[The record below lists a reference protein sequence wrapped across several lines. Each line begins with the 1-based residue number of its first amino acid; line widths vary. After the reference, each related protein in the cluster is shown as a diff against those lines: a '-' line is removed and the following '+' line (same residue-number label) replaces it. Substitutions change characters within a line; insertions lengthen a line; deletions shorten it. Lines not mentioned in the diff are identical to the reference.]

1 MTTLTRLFLSA
12 TFLAAPYHMT
22 MTFTDGSVEL
32 CGVTAFNYNGSD
44 IAVQVTTCEA
54 DRVFAGGF
62 DP

>member
-44 IAVQVTTCEA
+44 IAAQVTTCEA
-54 DRVFAGGF
+54 DVIFRKGLE
-62 DP
+62 